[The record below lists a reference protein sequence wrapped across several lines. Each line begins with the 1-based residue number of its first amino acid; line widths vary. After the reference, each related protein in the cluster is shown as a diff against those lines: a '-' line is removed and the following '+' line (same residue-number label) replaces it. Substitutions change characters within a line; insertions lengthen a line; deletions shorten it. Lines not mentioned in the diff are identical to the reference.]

1 MSEGPSLLASGDI
14 NIARFV
20 KISGNHTV
28 AESDAANLSIGIS
41 HEDAK
46 EAPVSGASA
55 LHAQSG
61 DNVRV
66 HFSGETCKLELGTGG
81 ATAGDLLTPDA
92 DGKGVG
98 AATGEAATAIAFE
111 TGVAGDLVEVRVIDP
126 FSAP

>member
-14 NIARFV
+14 NVARFV

-46 EAPVSGASA
+46 DAPLDGSSA
-55 LHAQSG
+55 LHAESG
-61 DNVRV
+61 DNVRI

-98 AATGEAATAIAFE
+98 ATTGQAAMAIALE
-111 TGVAGDLVEVRVIDP
+111 TAVAGELVEVRVIDP